1 MKEFNCPK
9 CNATAKRHRRR
20 NFRYQFYC
28 EICKRHF
35 TQDSK
40 QQRVLTNPKY
50 EEFFWQ
56 YIGAKGRLVI
66 SKLCNDL
73 KLSRATIY
81 RYIIIADVLIQIIK
95 WARDSELFSSMFLQE
110 GGLKGL
116 DLPGNNDYKIENL
129 HIDVIPLPK
138 LNKYGCII
146 KISSNETFAFI
157 WPEKDHI
164 VKQKDHKMVEIYT
177 TKPFNEFDL
186 PASLAPLRSLK
197 RRD

>member
-1 MKEFNCPK
+1 MLTTKVKEFNCPK
-9 CNATAKRHRRR
+9 CNKPAKRHRRR

-28 EICKRHF
+28 EICERHF

-50 EEFFWQ
+50 EEFFRQ
-56 YIGAKGRLVI
+56 YIGAKGRVAI

-95 WARDSELFSSMFLQE
+95 WARGSELFSSMFLQE

-116 DLPGNNDYKIENL
+116 DLTGNNDYKIENL
-129 HIDVIPLPK
+129 HIDVIPLPMVD
-138 LNKYGCII
+138 KYGCII
-146 KISSNETFAFI
+146 GKNGA
-157 WPEKDHI
+157 
-164 VKQKDHKMVEIYT
+164 
-177 TKPFNEFDL
+177 N
-186 PASLAPLRSLK
+186 
-197 RRD
+197 